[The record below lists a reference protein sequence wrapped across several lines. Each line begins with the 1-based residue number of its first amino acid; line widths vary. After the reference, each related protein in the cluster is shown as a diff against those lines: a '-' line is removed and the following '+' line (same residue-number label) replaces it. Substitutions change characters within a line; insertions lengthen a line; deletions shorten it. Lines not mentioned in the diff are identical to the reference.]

1 MKKLIFLTAV
11 IIIIPFIVYS
21 LFSQEKEYKFDYV
34 ENEFVRVKRDKYDRI
49 DIVPLEDYVVGVIAG
64 EMPVS
69 FDMEALKAQALAA
82 RTYVLKK
89 MEQNINNDYDVV
101 DTVSNQVYL
110 DNEMLKNSWQDKY
123 ITNINKI
130 REAVNSTEGEYIAYD
145 GEVITA
151 FFFST
156 SVGKTENCEDIF
168 SASLPYLKS
177 VDSKWDEETSPVFN
191 TQNKFTTNDFYNKLG
206 LPYSNT
212 IDYKILDTTSTGRIK
227 KININGKLFTG
238 GEIAS
243 LLNLRSS
250 YFTITQDN
258 DNVYVSTKGYGHGVG
273 MSQYGALGMAKAGYK
288 YDEIIKYYYQG
299 VEILKI

>member
-191 TQNKFTTNDFYNKLG
+191 AQNKFTTNDFYNKLG